1 MEPQGIQIISK
12 AGFKTNLICSLGAH
26 FLQELQYVALS
37 LIHHYIHKCIS
48 VSSRLYREGVL
59 AIEFRYSYL
68 HLIN

>member
-12 AGFKTNLICSLGAH
+12 AGFKTKLFCSAH
-26 FLQELQYVALS
+26 FLQELHYVALS
-37 LIHHYIHKCIS
+37 LIHHHIHKCIP
-48 VSSRLYREGVL
+48 VSSRLHREGLL